1 MLYLSG
7 TTLGKKLSDDKS
19 AATPVTL
26 LKMEDGTVWL
36 DTPYSGGRAQLVP
49 GATKR
54 VEGTDVACAKV
65 NNGSRQDLQRQ
76 NRRWHLLPQADGGY
90 HIQFVTEAEFY
101 LSIRNAGWPFVLS
114 KTPRI
119 WYTQV
124 EAPAPVPALAS
135 PVVEEVPDERDAR
148 IATLE
153 AKVAARDATIATLEA
168 RAQAA
173 VKCIIGAV

>member
-1 MLYLSG
+1 MNTLSTIVDGKMLYLSG
-7 TTLGKKLSDDKS
+7 ITLGKKLSDDKS

-26 LKMEDGTVWL
+26 LDVGDGAVWL

-49 GATKR
+49 GAIKR

-65 NNGSRQDLQRQ
+65 NGPRPDLQRQ
-76 NRRWHLLPQADGGY
+76 NRRWHLLSQADGGF
-90 HIQFVTEAEFY
+90 HIRFVTEPEFY

-124 EAPAPVPALAS
+124 GAPAAEESVS
-135 PVVEEVPDERDAR
+135 PVAEVPDERDAE
-148 IATLE
+148 IAALKAE
-153 AKVAARDATIATLEA
+153 VAALKAA
-168 RAQAA
+168 AQAA
-173 VKCIIGAV
+173 IKSLISP